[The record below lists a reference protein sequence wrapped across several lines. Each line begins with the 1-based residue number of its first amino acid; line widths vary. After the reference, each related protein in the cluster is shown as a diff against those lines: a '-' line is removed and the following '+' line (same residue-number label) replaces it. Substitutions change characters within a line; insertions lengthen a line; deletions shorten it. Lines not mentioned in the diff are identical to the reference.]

1 MDIAFGFPFQ
11 SWARREA
18 IARNKLESEG
28 VQLKYGHFYSD
39 ESNIHGSNIQF
50 QKEVGEAPI
59 IQSP

>member
-1 MDIAFGFPFQ
+1 MDIAFDFPFQ

-39 ESNIHGSNIQF
+39 ESNIQF